1 MYLYRKVLINM
12 YAVEFRVIS
21 TPQER
26 APLQQTGRVD
36 RTNEIAKA
44 VDAPKKKEQPIP
56 VVRDEA
62 NNDAREEARRQELE
76 QILEQTAGADRYLR
90 FEKHDKTGK
99 WMVRVCDSQTDE
111 VIKEI
116 PPERILDMVGRFCE
130 LAGLLVD
137 EKV

>member
-1 MYLYRKVLINM
+1 M